1 MQSEVSAQ
9 SDKHQGRFAFD
20 AEMLNVDVSALL
32 SYPPFSHIDHT
43 KFPKG
48 KQSVVDV
55 LQNDSRIRH
64 FSAGD
69 VILRQGEYSNSAFIV
84 LRGHAHVIMQPLAI
98 AAELEKPSELG
109 LWQRIV
115 ASVRGGSIAHARTTR
130 PDKLSQIQSSDSTL
144 ALREHEL
151 QPQLYLHDIDAIVSS
166 VDGAVLNA
174 GSLFGEVAAMTRSAS
189 DYTVV
194 ARNACT
200 VLEIRWQGLRQLRRD
215 KAFRQ
220 AIDDRY
226 RESSLTTWLS
236 QHPLLKFCPPD
247 EIRKIAELASL
258 QSYGERE
265 WFIQYKQDR
274 TARSEIQ
281 IAAEPLICNEG
292 DYADSLVIVR
302 SGFARK
308 SHRYGHSHR
317 TITYLSQ
324 GQVFGL
330 DEICHNTQLRSSED
344 HLPYQYSL
352 RALGYL
358 DVIRIDRDTVLTSVL
373 PFCRKDALPQPIK
386 TPRLDRFG
394 TVTPEHLYQ
403 PIESHEE
410 ESFLEF
416 LVENRMANARE
427 AMIINTDRC
436 TRCDDCVRACAAG
449 HGGVSRFNR
458 TGPTFNNFMFTE
470 SCMHCVDPVC
480 MIGCPTGA
488 IRRDSQTGIVSI
500 NDRTCIGCKTCAEAC
515 PYNNIVM
522 EAVSTRS
529 ALLPIHIE
537 NGTAQLV
544 ASKCDLCHSLPSGPA
559 CVSACPHEAL
569 ERVDLSDTEKTRDWL
584 RRQ

>member
-1 MQSEVSAQ
+1 MHTEEPVQVSNNQ
-9 SDKHQGRFAFD
+9 DRFAFD
-20 AEMLNVDVSALL
+20 TEMLNVDVTALL

-48 KQSVVDV
+48 KQSVVEV
-55 LQNDSRIRH
+55 LKHDSRIRH
-64 FSAGD
+64 FVAGD

-84 LRGHAHVIMQPLAI
+84 LRGHAHLVMQQLAI
-98 AAELEKPSELG
+98 AAEADKAPSLSV
-109 LWQRIV
+109 WKRVI
-115 ASVRGGSIAHARTTR
+115 ASIRGGSIARSTPTR
-130 PDKLSQIQSSDSTL
+130 RDQQLRPSTDESSLS
-144 ALREHEL
+144 LRGPEL
-151 QPQLYLHDIDAIVSS
+151 KPQLYLQDIDTLVSTVEGTTLS
-166 VDGAVLNA
+166 A

-220 AIDDRY
+220 AVDDRY

-236 QHPLLKFCPPD
+236 QHPILQYCPQD
-247 EIRKIAELASL
+247 EIRKIASKASL

-274 TARSEIQ
+274 TARSELQ

-292 DYADSLVIVR
+292 DHADSLVLVR

-308 SHRYGHSHR
+308 SHHYGHSHR
-317 TITYLSQ
+317 TISYLSQ
-324 GQVFGL
+324 GQLFGL
-330 DEICHNTQLRSSED
+330 DEICHNAQLSSSED
-344 HLPYQYSL
+344 YLPYQYSL

-358 DVIRIDRDTVLTSVL
+358 DVIRIDRETVLASIL
-373 PFCRKDALPQPIK
+373 PYCRRETLPPPIT
-386 TPRLDRFG
+386 TPRLDRFAA
-394 TVTPEHLYQ
+394 VTPEQLYQ
-403 PIESHEE
+403 PIENHDE
-410 ESFLEF
+410 ESLLEF

-427 AMIINTDRC
+427 AMVINTNRC

-488 IRRDSQTGIVSI
+488 IHRDNDTGIVAI
-500 NDRTCIGCKTCAEAC
+500 NDKTCIGCKTCAEAC
-515 PYNNIVM
+515 PYSNIVM
-522 EAVSTRS
+522 EVVTLPNT
-529 ALLPIHIE
+529 LLPIVQAD
-537 NGTAQLV
+537 GQSPMV
-544 ASKCDLCHSLPSGPA
+544 ASKCDLCQNLASGPA
-559 CVSACPHEAL
+559 CVAACPHDAL
-569 ERVDLSDTEKTRDWL
+569 ERVDLSNTEKTRNWL
-584 RRQ
+584 RKQ